1 MMNERLELLRKILAQ
16 DPKNTLARYGLAMEY
31 GKSGCLEDAVTEYRE
46 LIAHNPDYAYA
57 YFQGGQ
63 ALERLGRIEEARA
76 MYQQGV
82 EAASRIG
89 DQHARSEIQAALD
102 LLG

>member
-1 MMNERLELLRKILAQ
+1 MTERLELLKNILAQ

-31 GKSGCLEDAVTEYRE
+31 GKAGRLEDAVTEYRALVE
-46 LIAHNPDYAYA
+46 NNPDYAYA

-63 ALERLGRIEEARA
+63 TLEKLGRTEEARE
-76 MYQQGV
+76 MYAHGV
-82 EAASRIG
+82 KAATRIG
-89 DQHARSEIQAALD
+89 DQHARNELQAALD

>member
-31 GKSGCLEDAVTEYRE
+31 GKSGRLEDAVTEYRE

-57 YFQGGQ
+57 YYQGGQ

-76 MYQQGV
+76 MYQQGI

-89 DQHARSEIQAALD
+89 DQISTTQTNAPRCS
-102 LLG
+102 

>member
-1 MMNERLELLRKILAQ
+1 MNERLELLRNILAQ

-31 GKSGCLEDAVTEYRE
+31 GKVGHLEDAVAEYRA
-46 LIAHNPDYAYA
+46 LVAHNPDYAYA

-63 ALERLGRIEEARA
+63 ALERLGRTEEARE
-76 MYQQGV
+76 MYAQGV
-82 EAASRIG
+82 EAAGRIG
-89 DQHARSEIQAALD
+89 DQHARSELEAALD